1 MRFMAICRRLRAPK
15 DCKGQRHLGFLSGLG
30 RASTTKRRICHPS
43 RMIRFYR
50 LFWAVLI
57 GFPEVWPAF
66 AGLPFGLGLAP
77 GLDLAVVAGTQ
88 HLGDRPAFEYRRPG
102 VLRVLQEPR
111 GEAFLGAGS
120 L

>member
-1 MRFMAICRRLRAPK
+1 MRFMAILRRLRAPK

-50 LFWAVLI
+50 LFWAVFI
-57 GFPEVWPAF
+57 GFPEVWRALARPASRP
-66 AGLPFGLGLAP
+66 ALAP
-77 GLDLAVVAGTQ
+77 GLDLAMVAGTQ
-88 HLGDRPAFEYRRPG
+88 HLGDRPAFESRRPG

-111 GEAFLGAGS
+111 PAV
-120 L
+120 